1 MKQACLRLLAC
12 ALLGLAVGCGP
23 GTGGTGTGV
32 GASSADRLAAFGAQP
47 ASVCAAP
54 FAAGLDCASNSAQP
68 QDMLAGTLPVH
79 LADTGGGQAV
89 VATIAD
95 NAIDL
100 VARCQ
105 ALRFVGDWGVATASN
120 ESRFFGQVTLGQDP
134 TLWPAV
140 LSVRPEPAAG
150 PQGLVVT
157 LQATDGRVLLGPL
170 VLLRVA
176 APVEPTRACP

>member
-12 ALLGLAVGCGP
+12 ALLGLALGCGP

-32 GASSADRLAAFGAQP
+32 GTSSADRLAAFGAQP

-54 FAAGLDCASNSAQP
+54 FAEGLDCANGAQP
-68 QDMLAGTLPVH
+68 QDMPAGTLPVH
-79 LADTGGGQAV
+79 LADTGGAQAV

-105 ALRFVGDWGVATASN
+105 ALRFVGDWGVATKSN
-120 ESRFFGQVTLGQDP
+120 ENRFFGYYTLGQDP
-134 TLWPAV
+134 ALWPGLLTVA
-140 LSVRPEPAAG
+140 PEPAAG
-150 PQGLVVT
+150 PRGLSVT
-157 LQATDGRVLLGPL
+157 LRTPDGRVLLGPL
-170 VLLRVA
+170 GLQRVA
-176 APVEPTRACP
+176 APVEPTQACP